1 MFGTATMIVPYE
13 WNFES
18 FEEEEP
24 MTISSKMI
32 LFRGE
37 KVFRVGLKNHTKL
50 PILFF
55 MAIDLGKIG
64 MKVKDVMFEFHGIS
78 VIGPAK
84 MTRMT
89 RHDLGDEGNLQL
101 FTVLFPK
108 KLVGKRTFVFRIGI
122 EGTDSC
128 FSYQLCDRLAKD
140 QLWAALKNQQDLLD
154 VVFIVKDKTF
164 PAHKAIL
171 AARSPV
177 FADEFEKIQLDVPH
191 QIRIET
197 GAETSTFINFL
208 HFVYTGEPIGALA
221 DEELLKLAKRYK
233 LTTLSGLCQH
243 ALKKTNTM
251 QMVKVSNQLKS
262 NPEEVS
268 SSKFM

>member
-1 MFGTATMIVPYE
+1 
-13 WNFES
+13 
-18 FEEEEP
+18 
-24 MTISSKMI
+24 
-32 LFRGE
+32 
-37 KVFRVGLKNHTKL
+37 
-50 PILFF
+50 
-55 MAIDLGKIG
+55 
-64 MKVKDVMFEFHGIS
+64 
-78 VIGPAK
+78 
-84 MTRMT
+84 
-89 RHDLGDEGNLQL
+89 
-101 FTVLFPK
+101 
-108 KLVGKRTFVFRIGI
+108 
-122 EGTDSC
+122 
-128 FSYQLCDRLAKD
+128 
-140 QLWAALKNQQDLLD
+140 
-154 VVFIVKDKTF
+154 
-164 PAHKAIL
+164 
-171 AARSPV
+171 V